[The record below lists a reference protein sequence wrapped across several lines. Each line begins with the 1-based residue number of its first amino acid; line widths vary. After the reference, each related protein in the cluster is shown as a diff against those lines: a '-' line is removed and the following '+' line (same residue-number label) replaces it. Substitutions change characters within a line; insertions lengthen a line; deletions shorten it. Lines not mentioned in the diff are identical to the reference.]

1 MGALKVVVSIVI
13 VLILIFGL
21 LVLSKW
27 VTTSTGYTIWEGK
40 ETRIVSCLS
49 NKAILYVSNTCQTC
63 QEQLEIFKTDIRFLR
78 IVNCDI
84 LPDRCTGVPN
94 EFPVWEIEGN
104 YLPGLKTLEDLDYL
118 ALC

>member
-13 VLILIFGL
+13 VLVLVFGL

-40 ETRIVSCLS
+40 KTRIANCLADKATLFTS
-49 NKAILYVSNTCQTC
+49 NNCPNC
-63 QEQLEIFKTDIRFLR
+63 EEQLSLFKTDARFLNT
-78 IVNCDI
+78 INCDQT
-84 LPDRCTGVPN
+84 PNSCKGVPN
-94 EFPVWEIEGN
+94 EFPVWKIEGN
-104 YLPGLKTLEDLDYL
+104 FIQGLKNLEDLDYL